1 MENEFQLHLATL
13 DDIPTLV
20 IHRRLMFE
28 EMYHLE
34 NDVIDKAD
42 LDEVDKAY
50 ANYLQRSL
58 LCGIAWSWV
67 IRHMDEIPASCVIS
81 LIDYPPNPG
90 NPTGQMALLH
100 GVYTESAYRRLGLA
114 RCICNEAVNFCQ
126 KRGISRITLNASK
139 AGRSL
144 YESLGFE
151 SVTTQMRLT
160 L

>member
-13 DDIPTLV
+13 NDIPTLV

-34 NDVIDKAD
+34 NVVIDKVD
-42 LDEVDKAY
+42 LDEVDAAY

-58 LCGIAWSWV
+58 LSGIAWSWV
-67 IRHMDEIPASCVIS
+67 IRYMDRIPASCVIS

-114 RCICNEAVNFCQ
+114 RCICNEALKFCQ

>member
-13 DDIPTLV
+13 NDIPTLV

-28 EMYHLE
+28 EMYDLE
-34 NDVIDKAD
+34 NVVIGKAD

-50 ANYLQRSL
+50 TNYLQRSL

-67 IRHMDEIPASCVIS
+67 IRQMDQILASCVIS

-100 GVYTESAYRRLGLA
+100 GIYTESAYRRLGLNKKNGSA
-114 RCICNEAVNFCQ
+114 MLQSPFGSYGVVTIDRQPKVAL
-126 KRGISRITLNASK
+126 KTLT
-139 AGRSL
+139 SL
-144 YESLGFE
+144 FGGQ
-151 SVTTQMRLT
+151 TWT
-160 L
+160 